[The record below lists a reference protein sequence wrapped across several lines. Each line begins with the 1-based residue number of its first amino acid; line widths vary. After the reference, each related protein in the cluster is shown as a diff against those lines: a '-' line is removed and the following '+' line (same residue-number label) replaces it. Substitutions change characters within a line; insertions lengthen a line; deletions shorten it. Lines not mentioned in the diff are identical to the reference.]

1 MIIILNNI
9 IDYRVCYYLHICTCD
24 ICDKFLYLCEKEIK
38 LSYINYVCIFHLS
51 ERIEAIDKR
60 QFLKETRRM
69 YNLYYFSFRLAGKWN
84 NLT

>member
-1 MIIILNNI
+1 MFVIT
-9 IDYRVCYYLHICTCD
+9 CTCD